1 MQMNTVI
8 TGIGNAKIRHEG
20 EVTLR
25 VVDCHTSEARMLD
38 LYVNRASV
46 IALLGYKACTELDLV
61 RIASVDTITEN
72 VLT

>member
-25 VVDCHTSEARMLD
+25 VVNCHTSEARI
-38 LYVNRASV
+38 YVNSASV
-46 IALLGYKACTELDLV
+46 IALLGTKLAL
-61 RIASVDTITEN
+61 S
-72 VLT
+72 